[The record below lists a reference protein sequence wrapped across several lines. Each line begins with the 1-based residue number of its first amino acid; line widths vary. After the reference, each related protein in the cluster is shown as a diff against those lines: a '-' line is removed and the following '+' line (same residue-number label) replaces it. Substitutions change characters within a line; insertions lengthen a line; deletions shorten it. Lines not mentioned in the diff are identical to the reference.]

1 MGIKTGKQYIESL
14 SDGRKLYIDGKLIR
28 DVAAYAPMR
37 AVIETIAA
45 LYDDQH
51 NKEHQELL
59 TYKSPTTG
67 DLVSKTYLEAKTIE
81 EFHSLVGC
89 YYARAK
95 RTYGMMGRL
104 TDFMSAFVQDQ
115 VSSLRVMGKH
125 DAANRAQ
132 RVLDRSRENDFQ
144 VTHALID
151 PQSDRSK
158 HDAPAEAVR
167 VVERRSDGI
176 VVSGCRML
184 STLAPVANEVH
195 VGPYFPRK
203 PEEKDYALAFQI
215 PMNTPGL
222 SILARESFYR
232 GQSQFDRPL
241 SSRFDEGDAIL
252 MFENV
257 FVPDECI
264 IVDGDVEAYNG
275 MLRTGVGYTQL
286 QACTRSMMKL
296 RFLTGLAV
304 QIAKATGRDKTPKF
318 QAGIGELAGF
328 VNVAEGIRL
337 GALHDCHR
345 RVNAFES
352 GAKEV
357 QGDGVTEAKAQGL
370 FGFAALNFFFP
381 WINTKAIDVLQMAA
395 GSGVLAMAEG
405 DYLNSEVGP
414 LMDRFLIGPGINA
427 KDRLQLMKMAWDI
440 TGTEFGSRTG
450 LYERLY
456 SGDPERNAQRW
467 FAGPVTA
474 ECAELAQDLL
484 NKTSIKSS

>member
-1 MGIKTGKQYIESL
+1 MGIKTGTQYIESL
-14 SDGRKLYIDGKLIR
+14 RDGRKLYIDGKLIT
-28 DVAAYAPMR
+28 DVTDYGPMGG
-37 AVIETIAA
+37 VINTIAT

-51 NKEHQELL
+51 KSEFSELL
-59 TYKSPTTG
+59 TYQSPTTG
-67 DLVSKTYLEAKTIE
+67 ERVSKTYLEAKNIE
-81 EFHSLVGC
+81 EFQALVGC

-104 TDFMSAFVQDQ
+104 TDFMSAFVLDQ

-125 DAANRAQ
+125 DAAKRAL
-132 RVLDRSRENDFQ
+132 RVLERARENDLQ

-167 VVERRSDGI
+167 VVGRRDGGI

-203 PEEKDYALAFQI
+203 PDEQDYALAFQI

-222 SILARESFYR
+222 SILARGSFYR
-232 GQSQFDRPL
+232 GESQFDRPL
-241 SSRFDEGDAIL
+241 TSRFDEGDAIL

-257 FVPDECI
+257 FVPDDCI
-264 IVDGDVEAYNG
+264 IVDGDVQAYNG

-286 QACTRSMMKL
+286 QTCVRSTMKL
-296 RFLTGLAV
+296 RFLTGLAT
-304 QIAKATGRDKTPKF
+304 QIAKANGRDKTPKF
-318 QAGIGELAGF
+318 QAAIGELAGF
-328 VNVAEGIRL
+328 VNVAEGVRL
-337 GALHDCHR
+337 GALHDCVR
-345 RVNAFES
+345 RAQAFDA
-352 GAKEV
+352 GKTEV
-357 QGDGVTEAKAQGL
+357 IGDGVTEAKAQGL
-370 FGFAALNFFFP
+370 FGFAAVNFFFP
-381 WINTKAIDVLQMAA
+381 FINTKAADVLRMAA
-395 GSGVLAMAEG
+395 GSGVLAMAED
-405 DYLNSEVGP
+405 DYLNPDVGP
-414 LMDRFLIGPGINA
+414 LMDRFLIGPDTNA
-427 KDRLQLMKMAWDI
+427 KDHLRLMKMAWDM
-440 TGTEFGSRTG
+440 TGTEYGSRTG

-474 ECAELAQDLL
+474 ECAELVQALVEE
-484 NKTSIKSS
+484 TPGRSA